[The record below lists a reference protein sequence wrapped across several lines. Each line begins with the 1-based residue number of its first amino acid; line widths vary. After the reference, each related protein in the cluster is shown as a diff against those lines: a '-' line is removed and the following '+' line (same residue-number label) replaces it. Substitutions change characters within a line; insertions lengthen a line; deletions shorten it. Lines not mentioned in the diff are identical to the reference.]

1 MSEQSIR
8 THFDLSQKELDKLK
22 DEIRNIHE
30 QNQLQSLADSTLI
43 TPTQIRERRI
53 SCLQKAIKDGKL
65 TGKVSQKWQDK
76 TTQDCL
82 HWLLRNVQYQRTR
95 RDRSTSAMPK
105 SLQPSLAVSSSLK
118 PENPQTKSLESSLAL
133 LSPLK
138 PEKSQIKSQMMS
150 VSSQSLLGLSSSQQ
164 PPETQRDSTHS
175 TTDTP
180 SPIPSRPISS
190 HEHGTKRSYW
200 LTKNNSQPR
209 SPAAAELYRVFL
221 VTNNTVTQNT
231 WPVMVGNLPSHGID
245 GSLSEID
252 WSEWIR
258 QLTNYCGFNPDTQ
271 KIQTPDGLFIITN
284 YSIWCTVVLMC
295 LEDLAPSGGKDVTG
309 SLQVYFAI
317 VENTLEIERGN
328 VLIDLENPT
337 TKLTSVSEPDI
348 SDDSSTNIR
357 PPKRLRSA
365 VTDEDQIS
373 NPPADDTPIIT
384 TPKSRRSPIKWDTS
398 PTDTQ
403 TPKQLPSAVVEKDP
417 TSDLSGDTIDKMQD
431 DVSDNINPESYVD
444 QTPKQLPSAV
454 AEKDPTSDVSGDPT
468 DKMQD
473 DVSDNIN
480 PESYVD
486 QIIIRDTIATK
497 EDLEHEALNP
507 TNAIHV
513 ATKKC
518 EQFSDERWK
527 HFQIFFMLP
536 KEGNDGTDPDR
547 PITFRGLSRHPYPH
561 QLYAAFIIV
570 IKERGP
576 SRGGY
581 LGDEMGLGKTTVA
594 IMVWVLNAW
603 LVENHRHVEHARSH
617 PESSHL
623 HLPENAPEAAAC
635 PSQYLWPFLCSCVN
649 SPFSAKDLEP
659 REGATLVVSPKS
671 LLLTWAKE
679 WSEIIPNGQDKD
691 KRNFMNF
698 RLFIGHGDIKHR
710 VLEKIGHPSIKLIA
724 DQKDKLK
731 AEEDLTSGQNDHRY
745 IVVTTPLSFET
756 RVLPYTDRF
765 DTGRHRN
772 FYSDAG
778 ILARL
783 KWGSII
789 RDEFHGE
796 KGQSS
801 TTVRLFRKLICRQEG
816 SFLPTWLLS
825 GTMFEKGPID
835 LQHWMHVLET
845 DTWAEHPTLK
855 HAIEKPYKALS
866 TRVQQLLNKPPPLLQ
881 PEKEEMKQLAAKFS
895 LILEELAISR
905 SAKSTWFGKPVIKLP
920 PHEHHDIVCN
930 ISDKYLADFKELEQ
944 AAILKTKR
952 TYWKNLETWNRNKS
966 EPMPEMSMDGF
977 LKQSRIIRIASIFPA
992 ILQLVK
998 ETGIQLTDDEFKQH
1012 KWHTETNPAPYFLI
1026 LDKLVQSSSKCK
1038 VLEDILQE
1046 MAKSCDFAGR
1056 PEKLVIISQSPVV
1069 VRMMFKVSAPQP

>member
-8 THFDLSQKELDKLK
+8 NHFDLSQRELDTLK
-22 DEIRNIHE
+22 NEIRNIHE
-30 QNQLQSLADSTLI
+30 QNQLQSLADSALI

-105 SLQPSLAVSSSLK
+105 SLQSSLAVSSPLN
-118 PENPQTKSLESSLAL
+118 PENPQTKSLQSSLAL

-138 PEKSQIKSQMMS
+138 PENPQIKSQMIS

-164 PPETQRDSTHS
+164 PPQTQRDSTRS
-175 TTDTP
+175 ITDTP

-200 LTKNNSQPR
+200 LTKDNSHPR

-231 WPVMVGNLPSHGID
+231 WPVMVSNLPSHGVD
-245 GSLSEID
+245 GSLSESD
-252 WSEWIR
+252 WFEWIR

-317 VENTLEIERGN
+317 VENALEIERGN

-337 TKLTSVSEPDI
+337 TELTSISEPDI
-348 SDDSSTNIR
+348 ADDSSTNIR

-365 VTDEDQIS
+365 VTDEDPIS
-373 NPPADDTPIIT
+373 SPPADDTPITT

-398 PTDTQ
+398 PTDAQ

-417 TSDLSGDTIDKMQD
+417 TSDLSGDTIDKKQD
-431 DVSDNINPESYVD
+431 EVSHHINPEPYVD

-454 AEKDPTSDVSGDPT
+454 AEKDPTSDFLGDTT

-486 QIIIRDTIATK
+486 QIITRDTIATK
-497 EDLEHEALNP
+497 EDLEREALNP

-518 EQFSDERWK
+518 EQFSEKRWK
-527 HFQIFFMLP
+527 HFQTFFMLP

-547 PITFRGLSRHPYPH
+547 PITFPGLSRYPYPH
-561 QLYAAFIIV
+561 QLYAAFIMV
-570 IKERGP
+570 IKERSP
-576 SRGGY
+576 SGGGY
-581 LGDEMGLGKTTVA
+581 LGDEMGVGKTTAV

-603 LVENHRHVEHARSH
+603 LVENHRSVEHGRSH

-623 HLPENAPEAAAC
+623 HLPKNAPETAPC
-635 PSQYLWPFLCSCVN
+635 PSQHLWPFLCSCVN

-671 LLLTWAKE
+671 LLLTWAQQ
-679 WSEIIPNGQDKD
+679 WSEIIPNGQDK
-691 KRNFMNF
+691 RNFMKF

-710 VLEKIGHPSIKLIA
+710 VLEKIGHPSIELIA

-731 AEEDLTSGQNDHRY
+731 AEEDLTSGENDHRY
-745 IVVTTPLSFET
+745 MVVTTPLSFET

-765 DTGRHRN
+765 DTRKRRN
-772 FYSDAG
+772 FYSDVG

-783 KWGSII
+783 KWGLII

-801 TTVRLFRKLICRQEG
+801 TTVRLFRKL
-816 SFLPTWLLS
+816 T
-825 GTMFEKGPID
+825 
-835 LQHWMHVLET
+835 
-845 DTWAEHPTLK
+845 
-855 HAIEKPYKALS
+855 
-866 TRVQQLLNKPPPLLQ
+866 
-881 PEKEEMKQLAAKFS
+881 QLATKFS
-895 LILEELAISR
+895 SILEELAISR
-905 SAKSTWFGKPVIKLP
+905 AAKSTWFGKPVIKLP

-930 ISDKYLADFKELEQ
+930 IPDEYLADFKELEQ

-952 TYWKNLETWNRNKS
+952 AYWKNLETWNKNKS

-998 ETGIQLTDDEFKQH
+998 ETGIQLTDDEFKQN
-1012 KWHTETNPAPYFLI
+1012 KWHTETSPAPYFLN
-1026 LDKLVQSSSKCK
+1026 LDKLVQSSPKCK
-1038 VLEDILQE
+1038 VVEDILQE

-1056 PEKLVIISQSPVV
+1056 PEKLIIISNSPVV
-1069 VRMMFKVSAPQP
+1069 VRMMVKVSAPQS

>member
-8 THFDLSQKELDKLK
+8 NHFDLSQRELDTLK
-22 DEIRNIHE
+22 NEIRNIHE
-30 QNQLQSLADSTLI
+30 QNQLQSLADSALI

-65 TGKVSQKWQDK
+65 TGKASQKWQDK

-105 SLQPSLAVSSSLK
+105 SLQSSLAVSSPLK
-118 PENPQTKSLESSLAL
+118 PENPQTKSLQSSLAL

-138 PEKSQIKSQMMS
+138 PENPQIKSQMIS

-164 PPETQRDSTHS
+164 PPQTQRDSTRS
-175 TTDTP
+175 ITDTP

-200 LTKNNSQPR
+200 LTKDNSHPR

-231 WPVMVGNLPSHGID
+231 WPVMVSNLPSHGVD
-245 GSLSEID
+245 GSLSESD
-252 WSEWIR
+252 WFEWIR

-271 KIQTPDGLFIITN
+271 KIQTPDRLFIITN

-317 VENTLEIERGN
+317 VENALEIERGN

-337 TKLTSVSEPDI
+337 TKLTSISEPDI

-357 PPKRLRSA
+357 PSKRLHSA
-365 VTDEDQIS
+365 VTDEDPIS
-373 NPPADDTPIIT
+373 NPPADDTPITT

-398 PTDTQ
+398 PTD
-403 TPKQLPSAVVEKDP
+403 
-417 TSDLSGDTIDKMQD
+417 M
-431 DVSDNINPESYVD
+431 

-454 AEKDPTSDVSGDPT
+454 AEKDPTSDFSGDTT

-486 QIIIRDTIATK
+486 QIITRDTIATK
-497 EDLEHEALNP
+497 EDLEREALNP

-518 EQFSDERWK
+518 EQFSEKRWK
-527 HFQIFFMLP
+527 HFQTFFMLP

-547 PITFRGLSRHPYPH
+547 PITFPGLSRYPYPH
-561 QLYAAFIIV
+561 QLYAAFIMV
-570 IKERGP
+570 IKERSP
-576 SRGGY
+576 SGGGY
-581 LGDEMGLGKTTVA
+581 LGDEMGVGKTTAA

-603 LVENHRHVEHARSH
+603 LVENHRSVEHGRSH

-623 HLPENAPEAAAC
+623 HLPENAPETAPC
-635 PSQYLWPFLCSCVN
+635 PSQHLWPFLCSCVN

-671 LLLTWAKE
+671 LLLTWAQQ
-679 WSEIIPNGQDKD
+679 WSETIPNGQDK
-691 KRNFMNF
+691 KNFMKF

-710 VLEKIGHPSIKLIA
+710 VLEKIGHPSIELIA

-731 AEEDLTSGQNDHRY
+731 AEEDLTSGENDHRY
-745 IVVTTPLSFET
+745 MVVTTPLSFET

-765 DTGRHRN
+765 DTRKRRN
-772 FYSDAG
+772 FYSDVG

-783 KWGSII
+783 KWGLII

-801 TTVRLFRKLICRQEG
+801 TTVRLFRKLTCRQEG

-835 LQHWMHVLET
+835 LQHWMNVLET
-845 DTWAEHPTLK
+845 DTWAEHPALK
-855 HAIEKPYKALS
+855 HAIEKPYKTLS
-866 TRVQQLLNKPPPLLQ
+866 TRVQRLLNKPPPLLQ
-881 PEKEEMKQLAAKFS
+881 PEKEEMEHLATKFS
-895 LILEELAISR
+895 SILEELAISR
-905 SAKSTWFGKPVIKLP
+905 AAKSTWFGKPVIKLP

-952 TYWKNLETWNRNKS
+952 AYWKNLETWNKNKS

-998 ETGIQLTDDEFKQH
+998 ETGIQLTDDEFKQN
-1012 KWHTETNPAPYFLI
+1012 KWHTETSPAPYFLN

-1038 VLEDILQE
+1038 VVEDILQE

-1056 PEKLVIISQSPVV
+1056 PEKLIIISNSPVV
-1069 VRMMFKVSAPQP
+1069 VRMVVKVSAPQS